1 MTSLRIA
8 LRYLFSRKR
17 HNAVN
22 VISWISVAGVAVATA
37 AIVCVLSV
45 FNGFSK
51 LAFSRLSEVD
61 PDIKIVPASGKI
73 FDSSDS
79 LASHLAA
86 LPEFESAQPVIEEKA
101 LAIYGGRQ
109 MPVTIK
115 GVADNYAAVSDIAG
129 TIIDGEWL
137 STTGD
142 YPCATL
148 SVGVALSLNARPGY
162 YDLLRLYAPRRIG
175 RVNTANPM
183 NAFRSDS
190 LVVSAVYEIDQS
202 EYDADKVIVP
212 LASARKLLDYTDEA
226 TAIELKLAPGVTTRQ
241 GMDAA
246 GDIVGES
253 GIVMNRL
260 MQQAESFRMISVE
273 KWITFLMLAFI
284 LVIASFNVLS
294 IMSMLI
300 IEKKDNIA
308 TLMALG
314 ATPAMIRRIF
324 MLEGWLISLL
334 GGAVGLILGIALCFI
349 QQHWGLIKLGGDPSQ
364 LSVSVYPV
372 QLQLGDLVAV
382 SLIVTATGFL
392 IGLFAG
398 GMSKPRKEML
408 RNED

>member
-79 LASHLAA
+79 LASQLAT

-142 YPCATL
+142 YPCATR

-190 LVVSAVYEIDQS
+190 LIVSAVYEIDQS

-372 QLQLGDLVAV
+372 QLQFGDLVAV
-382 SLIVTATGFL
+382 ALIVTATGLL
-392 IGLFAG
+392 IGLIAG

>member
-101 LAIYGGRQ
+101 LAIYGARQ

-115 GVADNYAAVSDIAG
+115 GVPDNYAAVSDIAG

-142 YPCATL
+142 YPCSTL

-190 LVVSAVYEIDQS
+190 LIVSAVYEIDQS

-372 QLQLGDLVAV
+372 QLQLSDLVAV

-392 IGLFAG
+392 IGLIAG

>member
-101 LAIYGGRQ
+101 LAMYGARQ

-115 GVADNYAAVSDIAG
+115 GVPDNYAAVSDIAG

-142 YPCATL
+142 YPCSTL

-190 LVVSAVYEIDQS
+190 LIVSAVYEIDQS

-372 QLQLGDLVAV
+372 QLQLSDLVAV

-392 IGLFAG
+392 IGLIAG